1 MPTEQQ
7 AMPADFEKAVSEL
20 EALVEQMERG
30 DLTLEES
37 LTKFERGIA
46 LVRSCQTALQQAEQK
61 VQTLI
66 DKDGRKELVDFE
78 PEG

>member
-1 MPTEQQ
+1 
-7 AMPADFEKAVSEL
+7 MPADFEKAVSEL

>member
-1 MPTEQQ
+1 MPV
-7 AMPADFEKAVSEL
+7 DFEKAVSEL